1 MVVLRGVEHRKG
13 KYKWRCLWNIAS
25 SMAKKTKKRF
35 RFVLD
40 IEVDK
45 RVGRKC

>member
-1 MVVLRGVEHRKG
+1 MNGGVYG
-13 KYKWRCLWNIAS
+13 IWQVI

-35 RFVLD
+35 RLVLD